1 MKKILPILLAAV
13 AFIVV
18 LLILSPA
25 PEESVLVAAYDLN
38 TGHIMAEGDVMYAT
52 FPRKWCLRMPFMN
65 RLRSWA

>member
-25 PEESVLVAAYDLN
+25 PEENVLVAAYDLSM
-38 TGHIMAEGDVMYAT
+38 GHIMQEGAVIYAT
-52 FPRKWCLRMPFMN
+52 FPRKCGPRTRDTN
-65 RLRSWA
+65 RLRWSD